1 MRTCVEGLCA
11 VPMEAGLYHVL
22 TFVKARVLMDQN
34 IYLKVTSGGW
44 SMRKDSVTTARKRLE
59 RCVCVFVIGIFFWFI
74 IISVTWD
81 HKYNCPI
88 GLSVIN
94 QNVNIWMLQ
103 VVDGPWPEWCFGCD
117 VNRMLFC
124 YRSFLRR
131 PGQSVSN
138 IHRSRVLTWAPPLL
152 CQPQVG
158 WSRVGVLDYF
168 STSWRICQHW
178 WIQTTDLK
186 PVWSSLIIQAA
197 NASLLMLIFLSLN
210 TDVYHWWEMLG
221 LVVPQTT
228 ALYNVLVPDLLICCI
243 SIVVELV
250 RAADIK
256 VIAALGDS
264 LTVSVI
270 IYSFLFWFSSFLM
283 DTVH

>member
-1 MRTCVEGLCA
+1 MFMRTCVEGLCA

-103 VVDGPWPEWCFGCD
+103 VVDGVVRGLND
-117 VNRMLFC
+117 VLVVMSTAC
-124 YRSFLRR
+124 YFVT
-131 PGQSVSN
+131 GVSWEDQAN
-138 IHRSRVLTWAPPLL
+138 QFQTSTVHVSWHEPLL
-152 CQPQVG
+152 YC
-158 WSRVGVLDYF
+158 
-168 STSWRICQHW
+168 
-178 WIQTTDLK
+178 
-186 PVWSSLIIQAA
+186 A
-197 NASLLMLIFLSLN
+197 NL
-210 TDVYHWWEMLG
+210 
-221 LVVPQTT
+221 
-228 ALYNVLVPDLLICCI
+228 
-243 SIVVELV
+243 
-250 RAADIK
+250 R
-256 VIAALGDS
+256 
-264 LTVSVI
+264 
-270 IYSFLFWFSSFLM
+270 
-283 DTVH
+283 